1 MSASCARC
9 AAPVETALGCPACGA
24 LFPLDGD
31 PDPFQALGLGRS
43 FRVDAQDL
51 RRRVLRFSRMTHP
64 DYFATSDAATRE
76 RAERASAILNAS
88 HAILGDDAARAGW
101 LIGSLGG
108 PDENEERT
116 MPREFL
122 LEVLEWNEL
131 LEEAKSSDEVS
142 DERLAG
148 LRTELEARRA
158 SALESV
164 GRLLDPLPAPGA
176 AALRDAR
183 RELNVVSYVD
193 RSLREIEALRLSRAG
208 RR

>member
-1 MSASCARC
+1 
-9 AAPVETALGCPACGA
+9 
-24 LFPLDGD
+24 
-31 PDPFQALGLGRS
+31 
-43 FRVDAQDL
+43 
-51 RRRVLRFSRMTHP
+51 MTHP
-64 DYFATSDAATRE
+64 DFFATADGPTRE
-76 RAERASAILNAS
+76 RAERASAVLNSA
-88 HAILGDDAARAGW
+88 HAILADDAARASW

-108 PDENEERT
+108 PDENEERA

-131 LEEAKSSDEVS
+131 LAEAKSSDEVS

-158 SALESV
+158 AALESL

-176 AALRDAR
+176 PALRDVR